1 MQVTWIPRRV
11 WDPDY
16 INSLSG
22 SSFFTCFLKVGK
34 LELVLMAEIPNNHLK
49 CANLVNNGITY
60 QTQLVNAWISE
71 PSTVF
76 KGFGQSLSALIILS
90 TIFSMASMPSP
101 THQRKLKKQ
110 TSGTWRDWPWKRSFS
125 KFCIFLSFTGSIP
138 SLKLMLALFWS
149 P

>member
-1 MQVTWIPRRV
+1 MDPKRV

-60 QTQLVNAWISE
+60 QTQLVNA
-71 PSTVF
+71 
-76 KGFGQSLSALIILS
+76 GFLN
-90 TIFSMASMPSP
+90 
-101 THQRKLKKQ
+101 HQQYLKVL
-110 TSGTWRDWPWKRSFS
+110 GNP
-125 KFCIFLSFTGSIP
+125 
-138 SLKLMLALFWS
+138 
-149 P
+149 